1 MVAAHITGMPAA
13 LTVDSAA
20 ELAATLAHTS
30 ALLREDDSGYPAF
43 RTVTP
48 HLADTERRRHWDALL
63 DAARRQLAYDD
74 PATGCDAAL
83 DAIDNAAATD
93 PAPALL
99 GLDPQRYRTVN
110 DADRPGENDY
120 DGYDTAALALDLATR
135 WDDELVKRARLAV
148 DPHGHSEPETA
159 RAELPNER

>member
-1 MVAAHITGMPAA
+1 M
-13 LTVDSAA
+13 TVDRAA

-30 ALLREDDSGYPAF
+30 ALLGNDDAGYPAF

-48 HLADTERRRHWDALL
+48 HLTETDRRRHWETLL
-63 DAARRQLAYDD
+63 DAARRQLALDD

-83 DAIDNAAATD
+83 HALDNATATTD
-93 PAPALL
+93 PARALL
-99 GLDPQRYRTVN
+99 GLDPERYRTVN

-135 WDDELVKRARLAV
+135 WDDELVRRARQAV
-148 DPHGHSEPETA
+148 DPNPDRTA
-159 RAELPNER
+159 ATTRAESTSGC

>member
-1 MVAAHITGMPAA
+1 MPAA
-13 LTVDSAA
+13 LTVHSLA

-48 HLADTERRRHWDALL
+48 HLTDSERRRHWDTLL
-63 DAARRQLAYDD
+63 HAARRQLAFDD

-83 DAIDNAAATD
+83 DAIDNASATTD
-93 PAPALL
+93 PAGVLL
-99 GLDPQRYRTVN
+99 GLDPQQYRTVN

-135 WDDELVKRARLAV
+135 WDDELVRRARLAV
-148 DPHGHSEPETA
+148 DPAWDTPCLRQARSRRADGKPE
-159 RAELPNER
+159 